1 MRFLLA
7 FLRKLWHGLDLFR
20 RVLHLGLLLMLL
32 LLTWLALR
40 GSLPSLP
47 ERGALLIR
55 PSGDLVEQ
63 LAGEPLAR
71 AINEAQGEGAPQTL
85 LWDLTRAIRS
95 ATSDDRIQAILID
108 TDDLGGAGQAKLE
121 ELGRALAAFRKT
133 GKKVI
138 ARGANFN
145 QSQYYLASLADEV
158 YLDPFG
164 YLLLEGYAR
173 YRMYYKG
180 ALEKLAVDVHLVRAG
195 KYKSA
200 DEPFIR
206 QDMSAEDRAAA
217 GVYLQALWRGY
228 RESVGAARKL
238 DPASFDSY
246 ANGFAAAVQK
256 AGGDTAEVA
265 LRAGL
270 VTALKTRE
278 QVDARMRELVGSEAG
293 ERGFHGVELDDY
305 LRVLRAERSFSSS
318 GKQAI
323 GVVIASGE
331 ILDGRQPP
339 GTIGGETTAELLR
352 RAREDAGIR
361 AVVLRIDSPGGSVFA
376 SEQIYREVQ
385 ALRAAGKPVVAS
397 FGDVAASGG
406 YYIAAS
412 ADQILAS
419 PNTIT
424 GSIGVFATIPTF
436 DRALAKLGIGVDGVG
451 TTALSGATRLDRPM
465 APETQQLLQSLVDHT
480 YQQFVAR
487 VAAGRRKQAA
497 AVDEIAQG
505 RVWAGSDALRIGL
518 VDQLGGYEEALRQAA
533 ERAHLKPGYAVRRI
547 EPELSYTQQ
556 LLLNMRGALLT
567 VVRAAGIGDAF
578 GLLGAR
584 TAVLPVPASVRSA
597 MNAELQHWQRFA
609 GPTRVWAYCFCKVE

>member
-7 FLRKLWHGLDLFR
+7 FLRKVWHGLDVFR
-20 RVLHLGLLLMLL
+20 RVLHLGLLLLL
-32 LLTWLALR
+32 LLLSWVALR
-40 GSLPSLP
+40 GSLPHIP
-47 ERGALLIR
+47 EHGALLIQ
-55 PSGDLVEQ
+55 PSGELVEQ

-71 AINEAQGEGAPQTL
+71 ALNEAQGQGAPQTL
-85 LWDLTRAIRS
+85 LWDLTRAIRN
-95 ATSDDRIQAILID
+95 AAGDDRIQAILVD
-108 TDDLGGAGQAKLE
+108 TDDLGSAGQAKLE
-121 ELGRALAAFRKT
+121 ELGRALASFRKS

-138 ARGANFN
+138 ARGSSFS

-164 YLLLEGYAR
+164 YVLLEGYAR

-180 ALEKLAVDVHLVRAG
+180 ALEKLAIDVHLVRAG

-217 GVYLQALWRGY
+217 GVYLQALWRGW

-238 DPASFDSY
+238 DPAAFDAY
-246 ANGFAAAVQK
+246 ANGLVAAVQK
-256 AGGDTAEVA
+256 AGGDTADVA

-270 VTALKTRE
+270 VTGLKTRE
-278 QVDARMRELVGSEAG
+278 QVDERMRELVGAEPG
-293 ERGFHGVELDDY
+293 KRGFRAVDFDDY
-305 LRVLRAERSFSSS
+305 LRVLRTERSLTPS
-318 GKQAI
+318 GGQGI
-323 GVVIASGE
+323 GVVVASGE

-339 GTIGGETTAELLR
+339 GTIGGESTAELLR
-352 RAREDAGIR
+352 RARDDDSIR
-361 AVVLRIDSPGGSVFA
+361 AVVLRVDSPGGSVFA

-397 FGDVAASGG
+397 FSDVAASGG
-406 YYIAAS
+406 YYIAAP
-412 ADQILAS
+412 ADEILAS

-436 DRALAKLGIGVDGVG
+436 DRSLAKLGIGVDGVG
-451 TTALSGATRLDRPM
+451 TTALSGVLRLDRPL
-465 APETQQLLQSLVDHT
+465 APETQQLLQSLIDHT

-487 VAAGRRKQAA
+487 VAAGRHKNAA

-518 VDQLGGYEEALRQAA
+518 VDQIGGYEDALRHAA

-547 EPELSYTQQ
+547 EPELSLTQQ
-556 LLLNMRGALLT
+556 MLLNMRGVLVRSLRALG
-567 VVRAAGIGDAF
+567 VADAL
-578 GLLGAR
+578 GLGGTPIALA
-584 TAVLPVPASVRSA
+584 PVPPGMQAAVA
-597 MNAELQHWQRFA
+597 AELQRWQRFA
-609 GPTRVWAYCFCKVE
+609 GPTRAWAYCFCGVP